1 MRIAFLCLLAV
12 SGLSGGGAL
21 PAQENASSGG
31 APELSTRYLP
41 LEYVRDGMVRMP
53 KALTRKVSVRRR
65 DVPLQQALL
74 DIATQAR
81 LGLSYGE
88 DLARA
93 NTVVSLD
100 VANVAAADAL
110 AAAVR
115 GTQWSVLVT
124 AAGQVAVVPAEQRQ
138 LGAVTG
144 RVTDRATGL
153 GIPNTAL
160 ALEGTRLATTA
171 DDSGRFRIANVPAG
185 TYTVTAR
192 RIGYARASRSVTVI
206 ADQATTADFALDATA
221 ATLDRIVVT
230 GVPGAVS
237 KRTLGN
243 AITTIDVG
251 EVLQQASTMN
261 VTEVLQS
268 KAVGVTVLP
277 GGGSPGTGASIRIR
291 GSGSLVA
298 ATAPV
303 IYVDGVRVYTGAQGN
318 FWNSWRSQR
327 LGSDGQFEKAYGAG
341 QDAMALDMIKPEDI
355 ESIEVIKGPAA
366 ATLYGAEA
374 ANGVVQII
382 TSKGRRGEQKLQWA
396 AKAQVGSS
404 AWAVDRVTNYTTCTS
419 ALTALRFGDGTPQFP
434 GCQGRASGT
443 ILSSRSLD
451 LPGALRDGDVRNYT
465 LSVRGG
471 GQRYSFFIG
480 ADRDAEEGVF
490 RNSMNERSGARANFA
505 LYPQDNLDLTIN
517 VGYGYTHTQFPIN
530 DDGFGLIQAAMLYRP
545 GRFVRT
551 DLPGQQEGFEG
562 GGPDAVYQWDNH
574 LRANRMILGSTV
586 NYHPVSWFKNRLTV
600 GIDQASR
607 LADKYLP
614 PGSIWGGTKGQAE
627 RGAPQNAIYTVDYAG
642 TADYTLP
649 FQLSSALS
657 VGAQYTANYFRNTVA
672 RGTGFASGTVRQVS
686 LAAATESFTEITDQ
700 KSLGLYVQEQV
711 GWRDRLYLT
720 GAVRVDN
727 NSVFGDDIKQL
738 YYPKL
743 SAAYVISEEPFM
755 QRFAWLDELKL
766 RSAWGQAGNAP
777 RPFAGQRSFTS
788 APTIDD
794 AGERV
799 PALRTNAFGNPKIKP
814 ERGSEIELGAD
825 ASTLGSRLGFEITYY
840 NKTTKDALMEVPVPA
855 STGFVGVRLEN
866 LGEINNKGVELAINA
881 TPVRHSIVTWDSRLS
896 FSTNKNKLLSFGYDR
911 SPIVLALYAP
921 VQRHQPGYPLG
932 GYWGN
937 FPQRDASG
945 QLVHD
950 ATGALVAG
958 EQVYIG
964 PSTPT
969 RESFFSNTLTLFNNF
984 RVYALLDY
992 KGGHYL
998 YNVKDQ
1004 YRCWG
1009 QPVATTWSTNPANRV
1024 PGQCWEVNDPG
1035 KSDEF
1040 KEIRQQDLNINN
1052 GVFIQ
1057 KADFIKVR
1065 DVSVTYALPTTIARR
1080 AGTSRAAV
1088 TLAAHNLGFLWK
1100 PHYTGHDPEVNFTG
1114 VNDPGGQ
1121 FAYIRVDSW
1130 TAPMTR
1136 RLTASLE
1143 LAF

>member
-1 MRIAFLCLLAV
+1 MRIACLCLLAV
-12 SGLSGGGAL
+12 SGLSGGSAL
-21 PAQENASSGG
+21 RAQENFSPGG
-31 APELSTRYLP
+31 APEVNARYLP
-41 LEYVRDGMVRMP
+41 LEYVRDGTVRMP
-53 KALTRKVSVRRR
+53 KALTRKVSLRRR
-65 DVPLQQALL
+65 DVLLQQALL

-93 NTVVSLD
+93 NTIVSLD
-100 VANVAAADAL
+100 VTNASAADAL
-110 AAAVR
+110 AAVVR

-124 AAGQVAVVPAEQRQ
+124 ARGQVAVVPAAHPQ
-138 LGAVTG
+138 LGTVAG

-153 GIPNTAL
+153 GVPSTTL
-160 ALEGTRLATTA
+160 ALEGTRLAATA
-171 DDSGRFRIANVPAG
+171 DDSGRFRIVNVPAG

-192 RIGYARASRSVTVI
+192 RIGFARASRSVTVT
-206 ADQATTADFALDATA
+206 ADQTTTADIALDATA
-221 ATLDRIVVT
+221 TTLDRMIVT

-251 EVLQQASTMN
+251 EVLQQSSTAN

-382 TSKGRRGEQKLQWA
+382 TTKGKRGEQKLQWA
-396 AKAQVGSS
+396 AKAQMGSTD
-404 AWAVDRVTNYTTCTS
+404 WAVDRVTNYTTCTP
-419 ALTALRFGDGTPQFP
+419 ALTALRLADGTLQFP
-434 GCQGRASGT
+434 GCQGVPVNT
-443 ILSSRSLD
+443 ILTSRSLD
-451 LPGALRDGDVRNYT
+451 LPGALRTGAVHNYA

-471 GQRYSFFIG
+471 GQRYSFFLA

-490 RNSMNERSGARANFA
+490 RNSANQRSGARANFA
-505 LYPQDNLDLTIN
+505 LYPQDNLDVTIN

-551 DLPGQQEGFEG
+551 DLPGQQDGFDG
-562 GGPDAVYQWDNH
+562 GGPEAVNQWDNH

-586 NYHPVSWFKNRLTV
+586 NHRPFSWLKNRLTV
-600 GIDQASR
+600 GIDQTSR

-614 PGSIWGGTKGQAE
+614 PGSIWGGVKGLAE

-642 TADYTLP
+642 TVERDLP

-672 RGTGFASGTVRQVS
+672 RGTGFASGTVRQVA

-711 GWRDRLYLT
+711 GWKDRLYLT

-755 QRFAWLDELKL
+755 QRFGWLNELKL
-766 RSAWGQAGNAP
+766 RTAWGQAGNAP

-788 APTIDD
+788 APTINN

-825 ASTLGSRLGFEITYY
+825 ASILGGRLGFEATYY

-866 LGEINNKGVELAINA
+866 LGEINNKGVEMAITG
-881 TPVRHSIVTWDSRLS
+881 TPVRHRIVTWDSRLS
-896 FSTNKNKLLSFGYDR
+896 FSTNSNKLVSFGYDR
-911 SPIVLALYAP
+911 SPITLALYAP

-937 FPQRDASG
+937 FPERDASG
-945 QLVHD
+945 QLVRD
-950 ATGALVAG
+950 ATGALVAA

-969 RESFFSNTLTLFNNF
+969 RESFFSNTLTLFGNF
-984 RVYALLDY
+984 RLFALLDY

-1009 QPVATTWSTNPANRV
+1009 QPLATTWSSNPATRM
-1024 PGQCWEVNDPG
+1024 PGQCWEVNDPS

-1040 KEIRQQDLNINN
+1040 KEIRQQDVNVNN

-1065 DVSVTYALPTTIARR
+1065 DVSLTYALPARLARR
-1080 AGTSRAAV
+1080 AGTSNASL
-1088 TLAAHNLGFLWK
+1088 TLAAHNVGFLWK
-1100 PHYTGHDPEVNFTG
+1100 PHYTGPDPEVNFTG

-1143 LAF
+1143 VTF

>member
-1 MRIAFLCLLAV
+1 MRIACLCLVAV
-12 SGLSGGGAL
+12 SMSGGSALRAQENPSSGGG
-21 PAQENASSGG
+21 
-31 APELSTRYLP
+31 PELSARYLP
-41 LEYVRDGMVRMP
+41 LEYVRDGTVRMP
-53 KALTRKVSVRRR
+53 KALTRKVSVHRR

-93 NTVVSLD
+93 NTIVSLD
-100 VANVAAADAL
+100 VAHVSAAEAL

-124 AAGQVAVVPAEQRQ
+124 PTGQVAVVPAEQRQ
-138 LGAVTG
+138 LGAVAG
-144 RVTDRATGL
+144 RVTDRSTGL
-153 GIPNTAL
+153 GIANTAV
-160 ALEGTRLATTA
+160 ALEGTRLFSTA
-171 DDSGRFRIANVPAG
+171 DDSGRFRIVNVPPG
-185 TYTVTAR
+185 TYTLIAR
-192 RIGYARASRSVTVI
+192 RIGYGRASRSVTVV
-206 ADQATTADFALDATA
+206 ADQTTSADFALDAAA

-251 EVLQQASTMN
+251 EVLQQSASTN

-268 KAVGVTVLP
+268 KAPGVTILP

-303 IYVDGVRVYTGAQGN
+303 IYVDGVRIYTGAQGN

-341 QDAMALDMIKPEDI
+341 QDAMALDMLKPEDI

-382 TSKGRRGEQKLQWA
+382 TTKGKRGEQKLQWA
-396 AKAQVGSS
+396 AKAQAGSTD
-404 AWAVDRVTNYTTCTS
+404 WAVDRVTNYTTCTP
-419 ALTALRFGDGTPQFP
+419 ALTALRFSDGTPQFP
-434 GCQGRASGT
+434 GCQNVPSNT
-443 ILSSRSLD
+443 ILTSRSLD
-451 LPGALRDGDVRNYT
+451 LPGALRSGGVQNYG

-471 GQRYSFFIG
+471 GQRYSYFIS
-480 ADRDAEEGVF
+480 ADRDIEEGVF
-490 RNSMNERSGARANFA
+490 LNSMNERSGARANFA
-505 LYPQDNLDLTIN
+505 LYPQDNLDVTIN

-551 DLPGQQEGFEG
+551 DVPGQQDGFDG
-562 GGPDAVYQWDNH
+562 GGPDVVYQWDNH
-574 LRANRMILGSTV
+574 LRANRMILGSTI
-586 NYHPVSWFKNRLTV
+586 NFHPVSWLKNRLTV
-600 GIDQASR
+600 GIDQTSR

-614 PGSIWGGTKGQAE
+614 PGSPWGGVKGLAE

-642 TADYTLP
+642 TLTNDLP

-657 VGAQYTANYFRNTVA
+657 VGTQYTANYFRNTVA

-686 LAAATESFTEITDQ
+686 LAAATESFTEIIDQ

-711 GWRDRLYLT
+711 GWKERLYVT

-727 NSVFGDDIKQL
+727 NSVFGDDIKQI

-743 SAAYVISEEPFM
+743 SAAYVISDEPFM
-755 QRFAWLDELKL
+755 QRFGWLNELKL

-788 APTIDD
+788 APTIDEN
-794 AGERV
+794 GERV
-799 PALRTNAFGNPKIKP
+799 AALRTSAFGNPMIKP

-825 ASTLGSRLGFEITYY
+825 ASLFDSRLGFEVTYY

-866 LGEINNKGVELAINA
+866 LGEINNKGVEMAING
-881 TPVRHSIVTWDSRLS
+881 TPVRHRVVTWDSRLS

-937 FPQRDASG
+937 FPLRDASG

-950 ATGALVAG
+950 AATGALVAG
-958 EQVYIG
+958 DQVYIG

-984 RVYALLDY
+984 RVFALLDY

-1009 QPVATTWSTNPANRV
+1009 QPVATTWSTNPANRI

-1040 KEIRQQDLNINN
+1040 KEIRQQDVNVNN

-1057 KADFIKVR
+1057 KADFIKLR
-1065 DVSVTYALPTTIARR
+1065 DVSVTYTLPAAMARR
-1080 AGTSRAAV
+1080 AGTRNASV
-1088 TLAAHNLGFLWK
+1088 TLAAHNVGFLWK
-1100 PHYTGHDPEVNFTG
+1100 PHYTGPDPEVNFTG

-1143 LAF
+1143 VTF